1 MGKYFDEFPTLS
13 YNPSGSPSKA
23 RTIFTDV
30 TFRLKIR
37 DKVKANIF
45 SYYVVD
51 VSDDDTM
58 EILAEKYYG
67 DSEYHWIIALAN
79 DIIDPQYD
87 WPLPYR
93 TYVNY
98 INAKYGSAAAAEL
111 QIHHYEKVISR
122 YHQSTRTTDENVFE
136 IQETEYNALP
146 GTAFRQFDLSDGST
160 VEETITKRA
169 ISASQYEFDLNNK
182 KKQVK
187 IIKREYLSQILEE
200 FTAFVSNEQ

>member
-1 MGKYFDEFPTLS
+1 MTKYFDEFPTLS

-23 RTIFTDV
+23 RTVFTDI

-37 DKVKANIF
+37 DKIKSNIF

-58 EILAEKYYG
+58 EILADKYYG

-79 DIIDPQYD
+79 DIVDPQFD

-93 TYVNY
+93 TYLNY
-98 INAKYGSAAAAEL
+98 IVSKYGTAEAAEL
-111 QIHHYEKVISR
+111 QIHHYEKVITR
-122 YHQSTRTTDENVFE
+122 YHQGTRTTSELVLE
-136 IQETEYNALP
+136 IQEAEYNTLP
-146 GTAFRQFDLSDGST
+146 ETAFRQFDLSDGST

-169 ISASQYEFDLNNK
+169 ISASQYEFDLNNR
-182 KKQVK
+182 KKQIK
-187 IIKREYLSQILEE
+187 IIKKDYLAQVLSE
-200 FTAFVSNEQ
+200 FTAMMSNEQ